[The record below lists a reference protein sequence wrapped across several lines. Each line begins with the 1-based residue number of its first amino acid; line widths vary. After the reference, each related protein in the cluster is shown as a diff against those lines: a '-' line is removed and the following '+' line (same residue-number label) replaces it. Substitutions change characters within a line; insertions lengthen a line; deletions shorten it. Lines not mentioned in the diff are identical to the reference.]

1 MIRDKLPINWI
12 HVYDSFRFE
21 VSTSLGRYFQVIPK
35 SLKIDYL
42 HVGCGDSILDGFLNT
57 DVFKN
62 GLADYGVDLRFPLPF
77 QNLSFQGIY
86 AHHVIEHSSY
96 ENANFFFQEA
106 RRVLKIGG
114 TFRVVVPDAEKFI
127 RKYTENAHDPSVAAL
142 LIPEWHRSPEW
153 RTSLE
158 VLDYVFRD
166 NYFNQHRSAWDVH
179 TLSCRL
185 EEAGFKEIQQVECG
199 VSEDEKLCN
208 LDRTDWQEQSLY
220 VEAKA

>member
-86 AHHVIEHSSY
+86 AHHVIEH
-96 ENANFFFQEA
+96 
-106 RRVLKIGG
+106 
-114 TFRVVVPDAEKFI
+114 
-127 RKYTENAHDPSVAAL
+127 
-142 LIPEWHRSPEW
+142 
-153 RTSLE
+153 
-158 VLDYVFRD
+158 
-166 NYFNQHRSAWDVH
+166 
-179 TLSCRL
+179 
-185 EEAGFKEIQQVECG
+185 
-199 VSEDEKLCN
+199 
-208 LDRTDWQEQSLY
+208 
-220 VEAKA
+220 